1 MMELKKEHHHYDNYS
16 TSTISRLDGF
26 YGEVDHQLNEMVAQY
41 VFGKAVLDVGC
52 GFGPLVECLRNHN
65 FNVVGIDMLGD
76 FIKAGKVRFPKAD
89 LRHVHTTDLDFPDN
103 SFDTLVLKDTVHHIY
118 GESDINFFLQEA
130 RRICKKR
137 IIILD
142 PNPTLILKL
151 SRLLINH
158 VDPTCTPSQAEK
170 ALRQNGYQVIH
181 KDFSEVIAF
190 PLSGGYVG
198 KPLIKKGAWGKMVLT
213 IDRLLSRFLNK
224 VGLARFICW
233 RYLIVADMVPESNQL
248 SQVSR

>member
-1 MMELKKEHHHYDNYS
+1 MELKEDHHHYDNYS
-16 TSTISRLDGF
+16 TGTISRLDGF
-26 YGEVDHQLNEMVAQY
+26 YGEVDNQLNEMVAQQ

-76 FIKAGKVRFPKAD
+76 FIRAGQARFPKAD
-89 LRHVHTTDLDFPDN
+89 IRHVHTTDLNFPDK
-103 SFDTLVLKDTVHHIY
+103 SFDTLVLKDTIHHIY

-130 RRICKKR
+130 RRICKNR

-158 VDPTCTPSQAEK
+158 VDPVCSPAQAEA
-170 ALRQNGYQVIH
+170 ALQQNGYRVVY
-181 KDFSEVIAF
+181 KNFSEVIAF

-198 KPLIKKGAWGKMVLT
+198 KPLVKKGAVGNAVLAL
-213 IDRLLSRFLNK
+213 DRRLSQLLNK
-224 VGLARFICW
+224 IGLARFICW
-233 RYLIVADMVPESNQL
+233 RYLIVADLVPNPNPNQ
-248 SQVSR
+248 